1 MCRVCNVFF
10 CMDLSMQNW
19 LGRTRFSEHY
29 PLISM
34 HLIKWLCFFGSLGW
48 SIVLEGRC
56 IRSWSWSCSERM
68 CQYTRARRRT
78 LLSSLSRWH
87 FRSRPCL
94 LGRLR
99 SRRGRPDYEVPATNF
114 SESRCGRNPTD
125 HNEVLSAKLSREEPM
140 SEQSK
145 RDHPLTHFAKLGR
158 EEPMSEQSKRD
169 HPLTHFEVMAKNAL
183 HLPCLCEGAPRFSES
198 LTFNSYN
205 SLLILL
211 LHSINYNTSSVFA
224 RFLHLLDFQCHNL
237 PLSFPCQSCPR
248 SSLLSWQ
255 VLVC

>member
-1 MCRVCNVFF
+1 
-10 CMDLSMQNW
+10 MQNW

-48 SIVLEGRC
+48 SIVLEERC

-87 FRSRPCL
+87 LRSRPRL

-125 HNEVLSAKLSREEPM
+125 HNEVLP
-140 SEQSK
+140 
-145 RDHPLTHFAKLGR
+145 TKLGR

-198 LTFNSYN
+198 LTLKSYN

-211 LHSINYNTSSVFA
+211 LHSINYNT
-224 RFLHLLDFQCHNL
+224 
-237 PLSFPCQSCPR
+237 P
-248 SSLLSWQ
+248 
-255 VLVC
+255 